1 MKRLITFLALALFFF
16 LPIQVFAQTSSLPG
30 SYIITDFKS
39 SITLEKDTSLLIK
52 ESILVNFPTAKH
64 GIYRIIPVYYV
75 SQGRTINSRLK
86 VMSVTDEQGSSY
98 KYSQSRLKQSISLK
112 IGDPDKTITGVH
124 TYVISYKVFNV
135 VKRYPEEDEIYWN
148 VTGSEWDTD
157 IASASALVD
166 SPYAEITRVECFA
179 GQAGSDEKFCGSD
192 FDDSTAAFNSTQRLG
207 EGRDFTVVIG
217 LNNQNQLVFPGKFEE
232 ILQTGLDNLGYLLA
246 VLPLAVLFGFW
257 YKKGRDKKYAGD
269 NVYYR
274 PDDKKVVIKPL
285 FAREHLPMVY
295 SPIAGL
301 TPAQVGTIVDE
312 KVDIADVVSEIV
324 ELARMGY
331 LKIEKIQKKALIG
344 SKTDYSFIKLDKE
357 SEVLADYQK
366 YLLEKLF
373 AKETKL
379 NSSGQEYV
387 FLSSLKNHFYEYL
400 NDFRKKLYKNLAEKG
415 FFDGNPDMVRKKWV
429 GVAAVLYVL
438 AFVFLSIFNSPTGNF
453 GPTAIFFVTA
463 FPAIFLVKS
472 MPRKTAWGYSLYRQT
487 KGLAFYL
494 GKGKWR
500 EEVNEKH
507 LFLEEMLPLA
517 IALGVVD
524 SLAKDMQELGV
535 APPSYFQGFVAG
547 SFYSDI
553 TGFSKSTSS
562 GLISAPG
569 GSWSGASSWSGGSG
583 FGGGGFSGGGFGGGG
598 GGSW

>member
-1 MKRLITFLALALFFF
+1 MRKLLLISLAVLMFAFARSAK
-16 LPIQVFAQTSSLPG
+16 AQTIPSSG
-30 SYIITDFKS
+30 DYQIKDFHSEISLQKDTAL
-39 SITLEKDTSLLIK
+39 SITET
-52 ESILVNFPTAKH
+52 ILVNFPIAKH

-75 SQGRTINSRLK
+75 SRGRTINSRLK
-86 VMSVTDEQGSSY
+86 VTSITDEAGNPY
-98 KYSQSRLKQSISLK
+98 KYTQSRLKQSISLK
-112 IGDPDKTITGVH
+112 IGDPDKTITGAH
-124 TYVISYKVFNV
+124 TYVISYRLERVLQ
-135 VKRYPEEDEIYWN
+135 RYGQLDEIYWN

-157 IASASALVD
+157 IASASAEVE
-166 SPYAEITRVECFA
+166 SAYAEITKVECFA
-179 GQAGSDEKFCGSD
+179 GQAGSTDEFCSSD
-192 FDDSTAAFNSTQRLG
+192 FNKSGAAFNSTQTLG
-207 EGRDFTVVIG
+207 QGKDFTIVIG
-217 LNNQNQLVFPGKFEE
+217 LAKQSRLEFPGKLEE
-232 ILQTGLDNLGYLLA
+232 ILQTLIDNLGYGLA
-246 VLPLAVLFGFW
+246 VLPLGILFGFW

-269 NVYYR
+269 NVYYQ
-274 PDDKKVVIKPL
+274 PDDKKVIIKPL

-295 SPIAGL
+295 SPINGL

-331 LKIEKIQKKALIG
+331 IKIEKIQKKALIG
-344 SKTDYSFIKLDKE
+344 SKTDYSFVKLNKRP
-357 SEVLADYQK
+357 VALPDYQK

-373 AKETKL
+373 EKETKVNKL
-379 NSSGQEYV
+379 GQEYV
-387 FLSSLKNHFYEYL
+387 LLSSLKNRFYEYL

-415 FFDGNPDMVRKKWV
+415 FFDGNPDMVRKKWM
-429 GVAAVLYVL
+429 GIAVAFYVL
-438 AFVFLSIFNSPTGNF
+438 GFIFLSILNSTTGNF
-453 GPTAIFFVTA
+453 GPSIFFFVTTV
-463 FPAIFLVKS
+463 PAIFLVKS

-553 TGFSKSTSS
+553 SGFSKSTSS
-562 GLISAPG
+562 GLMSAPG